1 MKKLLIALLAAA
13 SFTAQ
18 ADSIY
23 FGGWSN
29 HLSGSTDKSGYEYN
43 EKHDLIALEYKQIF
57 VGTMINSYDTR
68 SYVLGYSFEPLSTK
82 YVDFKIL
89 AGAVHGYEE
98 HQNDIL
104 RVGSLNGFIA
114 PVVELNTPYIKPV
127 VMLFGEA
134 LTLTFKYEF

>member
-1 MKKLLIALLAAA
+1 MKKLLIALLALSPLA
-13 SFTAQ
+13 AQ
-18 ADSIY
+18 AGGVY

-29 HLSGSTDKSGYEYN
+29 HLTGSTDKTGYEYN
-43 EKHDLIALEYKQIF
+43 EKHDLIALEYKKVF
-57 VGTMINSYDTR
+57 VGTMLNSYDTR
-68 SYVLGYSFEPLSTK
+68 SYVLGYCFAPLSTK

-89 AGAVHGYEE
+89 AGAVHGYEK

-104 RVGSLNGFIA
+104 RMGSLNGFIA
-114 PVVELNTPYIKPV
+114 PAVEINTPYIQPT